1 MDKRQ
6 VAAALEEIAMLLELT
21 GGNMF
26 QLRAYTNA
34 ARLVESL
41 DQDLAALVASGELR
55 TLKGIGP
62 ALAEKITLLVTTGAL
77 PYLEDLRE
85 LVPPGLL
92 DVMRV
97 PGLGPKKARLLH
109 AEAGVDSLA
118 SLEAAVREGRLKD
131 LAGFGPKSAA
141 NILAGLE
148 RLKTAGTRVLFPV
161 AEREAERLLA
171 VIRAVPGVTRA
182 EVGGSVRR
190 RRETAKDID
199 IVCSAPAERV
209 EAVMDALV
217 GAPGVAAIVGR
228 GDTKCS
234 VQLTAGLNADLR
246 VVRDGAYV
254 AALAY
259 FTGNKEHNVAMRGRA
274 IDRGLKLNEY
284 GLFRGDDALPLADET
299 ALYAALDLPYI
310 EPELREDHGEFEAAA
325 AGALPRLVREDDI
338 RGVLHNHSTWS
349 DGTNSLEEMVAEAER
364 LGYAYLGMSE
374 HSKSATYAHGLDP
387 ERLLR
392 YLDAVDALNAAPG
405 RTLRILKGTECDIL
419 ADGGLDYDDALLARF
434 DFVVAS
440 VHSRF
445 KMEGDAMTARI
456 LAAVRNPFTTILGH
470 PTGRLLLAR
479 DPYNVDIDAVLAE
492 AARCDVAVELDAHPS
507 RLDLDWRHGKMV
519 RKLGVKIAI
528 DPDAHAIEG
537 LSDVRY
543 GVGIARK
550 MGLQREQV
558 LNAMGCDELVAWLE
572 GRRRARETAGT

>member
-6 VAAALEEIAMLLELT
+6 VAAALEEIATLLELT

-34 ARLVESL
+34 ARLIESL
-41 DQDLAALVASGELR
+41 DQDLGELVASGGLGE
-55 TLKGIGP
+55 LKGIGP
-62 ALAEKITLLVTTGAL
+62 ALAEKITTLVTTGAL
-77 PYLEDLRE
+77 PYLDDLRAQ
-85 LVPPGLL
+85 VPPGLL

-97 PGLGPKKARLLH
+97 PGLGPKKAKALH
-109 AEAGVDSLA
+109 ESAGVDSLE
-118 SLEAAVREGRLKD
+118 SLEAAVREGRLKG
-131 LAGFGPKSAA
+131 LSGFGPKTEA
-141 NILAGLE
+141 NILAGIE
-148 RLKTAGTRVLFPV
+148 RLRTAGGRVLFPV
-161 AEREAERLLA
+161 AAGEAERLLA
-171 VIRAVPGVTRA
+171 VIRAVPGVRRC

-199 IVCSAPAERV
+199 IVCAAPADCV
-209 EAVMDALV
+209 DAVMDAFV
-217 GAPGVAAIVGR
+217 GAAGVVAVIGR
-228 GDTKCS
+228 GETKCS
-234 VQLTAGLNADLR
+234 VQLSAGLNADLR
-246 VVRDGAYV
+246 VVRDEAYI
-254 AALAY
+254 ATLAY
-259 FTGNKEHNVAMRGRA
+259 FTGSKEHNVALRGRA
-274 IDRGLKLNEY
+274 QDRGLKLNEY
-284 GLFRGDDALPLADET
+284 GLFRGDDALPLPDEG

-325 AGALPRLVREDDI
+325 MGALPRLVREDDI

-374 HSKSATYAHGLDP
+374 HSKSAAYAHGLEP
-387 ERLLR
+387 ARLLE
-392 YLDAVDALNAAPG
+392 YLDTIDALNAAPG
-405 RTLRILKGTECDIL
+405 RRLRILKGTECDIL
-419 ADGGLDYDDALLARF
+419 ADGALDYDDALLARF

-445 KMEGDAMTARI
+445 KMDGEAMTARI

-470 PTGRLLLAR
+470 PTGRLLLER
-479 DPYNVDIDAVLAE
+479 DPYNVDMDAVLAE

-507 RLDLDWRHGKMV
+507 RLDLDWRHGKVV

-558 LNAMGCDELVAWLE
+558 LNAMTLEELTAWLDARRG
-572 GRRRARETAGT
+572 GRRG

>member
-6 VAAALEEIAMLLELT
+6 VAAALEEIATLLELT

-34 ARLVESL
+34 ARLIESL
-41 DQDLAALVASGELR
+41 DEDLGALVASGALR
-55 TLKGIGP
+55 ELKGIGP
-62 ALAEKITLLVTTGAL
+62 ALADKITTLVTTGGL
-77 PYLEDLRE
+77 PYLDDLRAQ
-85 LVPPGLL
+85 VPAGLL

-97 PGLGPKKARLLH
+97 PGLGPKKAKLLH
-109 AEAGVDSLA
+109 EQAGVESLET
-118 SLEAAVREGRLKD
+118 LEAAVREGRLKG
-131 LAGFGPKSAA
+131 LSGFGPKTEA
-141 NILAGLE
+141 NILAGIE
-148 RLKTAGTRVLFPV
+148 RLRTAGGRVLYPI
-161 AEREAERLLA
+161 AAAEAERLLA
-171 VIRAVPGVTRA
+171 IVRAVPGVQRC

-199 IVCSAPAERV
+199 LVCAAPAECV
-209 EAVMDALV
+209 GAVMDAV
-217 GAPGVAAIVGR
+217 TGAEGVVAVVGR
-228 GDTKCS
+228 GETKCS
-234 VQLTAGLNADLR
+234 VQLAAGLNADVR
-246 VVRDGAYV
+246 VVRDEAYV
-254 AALAY
+254 ATLAY
-259 FTGNKEHNVAMRGRA
+259 FTGSKEHNVAMRSRA

-284 GLFRGDDALPLADET
+284 GLFRGDEALPLPDEA

-349 DGTNSLEEMVAEAER
+349 DGENTLEEMVAEAER
-364 LGYAYLGMSE
+364 LGYTYLGMSE
-374 HSKSATYAHGLDP
+374 HSKSAAYARGLEP
-387 ERLLR
+387 ARLLD
-392 YLDAVDALNAAPG
+392 YLDTIDALNAAPE
-405 RTLRILKGTECDIL
+405 RRIRILKGTECDIL
-419 ADGGLDYDDALLARF
+419 ADGALDYDDALLARF

-470 PTGRLLLAR
+470 PTGRLLLER
-479 DPYNVDIDAVLAE
+479 DPYNVDMDAVLAE

-507 RLDLDWRHGKMV
+507 RLDLDWRHGKVV

-537 LSDVRY
+537 LRDVRY

-558 LNAMGCDELVAWLE
+558 LNAMTVDELTRWLAS
-572 GRRRARETAGT
+572 RRAARA